1 MNNQK
6 INIAENNAI
15 KNSPLSINPGNYIL
29 SAFLIIC
36 SALLG
41 SQVRANELNTTHTS
55 SSYEALSQKISDDM
69 RLNFIEKNDTSV
81 ISDQIIG
88 KATEQTRDEIQQITK
103 ANLLTQPGSRSYAQE
118 FTIYN
123 AFAILLDDFDRDG
136 YHQTFSV
143 IFDADIYSYDGND
156 IGEVYARLYLSE
168 DGGPWFHY
176 YTTDNFII
184 HSDSDQDEYEVITNF
199 VEGYPPG
206 HYDIL
211 IDLYQVGYPGIVAT
225 YSSDDNQ
232 ALYALPLES
241 AEHDQV
247 YVDTVYI
254 HHSGSLSALSL
265 IILLLLLAS
274 RLAQLN
280 FWTRLIP
287 IRKIS

>member
-1 MNNQK
+1 MNIQK
-6 INIAENNAI
+6 INIAENSAI

-29 SAFLIIC
+29 SALLII
-36 SALLG
+36 SSTLL
-41 SQVRANELNTTHTS
+41 SNQVSANELKTTYS
-55 SSYEALSQKISDDM
+55 STSYEALSQEISDDM

-81 ISDQIIG
+81 ISDQIRG

-103 ANLLTQPGSRSYAQE
+103 ANLLTQPESRNYAPE

-123 AFAILLDDFDRDG
+123 AFAILQDDFDRDG
-136 YHQTFSV
+136 YYQTFSV

-176 YTTDNFII
+176 YTTNNFII

-199 VEGYPPG
+199 KEGYSPS

-211 IDLYQVGYPGIVAT
+211 IDLYQVGYAGIVAS
-225 YSSDDNQ
+225 YSSEDNQ

-241 AEHDQV
+241 ADHDQV
-247 YVDTVYI
+247 YVDAVYI
-254 HHSGSLSALSL
+254 HHGGSLSALSL
-265 IILLLLLAS
+265 IMLLLLLGS
-274 RLAQLN
+274 RLTGFKLRFQYA
-280 FWTRLIP
+280 R
-287 IRKIS
+287 S